1 MTPPAIK
8 KVKAQNKEWLGGS
21 QQTVR
26 WASEGDVAKVTILLT
41 RPGARFLDMNLAF
54 EVDNTGQHVVTV
66 PRGLAPARDYRID
79 VHSASDMYLSAVSA
93 CISIDADA
101 TPPAIKKVKAQNK
114 AWLGGSQ
121 QTVRWASEGDVA
133 KVTILLT
140 RPGARFLDMNLAFE
154 VDNTGQH
161 VVTVPRG
168 LAPARD
174 YRIDVHSA
182 SDMYL
187 SGQTS
192 RFTIDDEHRARC
204 VQIATALLGLPPHLR
219 LPYPI
224 LRSICMQAATV

>member
-1 MTPPAIK
+1 MEYKSIGLRTSRDLREDPPPTATEQGINNGGMRIGQPIISTKKARRPKPFAVRARVAPTCLRAFDVRPLPMKRSTPRTGAEQRKKQRIVTPPAIK

-41 RPGARFLDMNLAF
+41 RPGARFLDMHLAF

-79 VHSASDMYLSAVSA
+79 VHSASDVYL
-93 CISIDADA
+93 C
-101 TPPAIKKVKAQNK
+101 
-114 AWLGGSQ
+114 G
-121 QTVRWASEGDVA
+121 
-133 KVTILLT
+133 
-140 RPGARFLDMNLAFE
+140 
-154 VDNTGQH
+154 
-161 VVTVPRG
+161 
-168 LAPARD
+168 
-174 YRIDVHSA
+174 HS
-182 SDMYL
+182 
-187 SGQTS
+187 S